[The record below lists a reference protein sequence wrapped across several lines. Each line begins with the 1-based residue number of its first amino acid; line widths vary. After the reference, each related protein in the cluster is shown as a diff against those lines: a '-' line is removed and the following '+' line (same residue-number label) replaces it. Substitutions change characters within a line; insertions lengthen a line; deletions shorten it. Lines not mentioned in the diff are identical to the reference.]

1 MIVRIVKMTFS
12 PDGIQEFLQLFNES
26 KHLIRHFDGCS
37 QLDLLNDQSDPS
49 IFFTYSVWDT
59 EEHLNKYRNSQ
70 LFLSVWNRT
79 KLLFSAKA
87 EAWSVNKLISVS

>member
-26 KHLIRHFDGCS
+26 KQLIRHFEGCS
-37 QLDLLNDQSDPS
+37 QLDLLNDQNDPS

-59 EEHLNKYRNSQ
+59 EEHLNKYRNSE

-79 KLLFSAKA
+79 KMLFSAKA
-87 EAWSVNKLISVS
+87 EAWSVNKLMSVS